1 MVRLIRL
8 KIGKS
13 ALLRS
18 LTGDQKTLAQEWA
31 KWSEGGEK
39 FPGLLD
45 TEATPIGEAPTWAT
59 IRSITPMAGSWY
71 HQQARSS
78 VGAVSWRTSM
88 WPLYVAWAAHS
99 IVVRLQEQV
108 FQEIRIES
116 SQSLKVLTWK
126 LSQSH
131 FHYIL
136 VVKQSQS
143 STTF

>member
-13 ALLRS
+13 ALLQS

-59 IRSITPMAGSWY
+59 IRSRECKHVMIDRIMK
-71 HQQARSS
+71 
-78 VGAVSWRTSM
+78 VGMLKQVICKEFVSPFMGMDIIFGCGTL
-88 WPLYVAWAAHS
+88 PLPS
-99 IVVRLQEQV
+99 IANQNLWMK
-108 FQEIRIES
+108 S
-116 SQSLKVLTWK
+116 
-126 LSQSH
+126 
-131 FHYIL
+131 
-136 VVKQSQS
+136 
-143 STTF
+143 